1 MKIERIKLAEL
12 RHDDQNARTHDQTN
26 LKAIAG
32 SLEQFGQRKPIVI
45 TQDNKV
51 VAGNG
56 TLTAAKLIG
65 WTEID
70 CVRVPADWTADQI
83 KAYALA
89 DNRTAELAEW
99 DRQILNAQLLEIEE
113 AGFDIELLGFEQPQV
128 LELET
133 LSESDDLPE
142 TVETKTKSGDLWILG
157 NHRLLCGDATLI
169 DDYQKLLEEEKADL
183 VWTDPPYGVAI
194 AQSTS
199 EQDRKV
205 RKLRTDGLKIANDN
219 LEGEQLTGFLRDCFT
234 NIVSFT
240 KPGAVWYVAAP
251 SGNPFFSF
259 AVPLMELE
267 VWKHTIAWVKDV
279 FVLGRADYHYRH
291 ESIFYGW
298 TPGAAHRTPADR
310 KQDSVWEIPRPKASK
325 EHPTMKPI
333 ELITRAIQNS
343 SLVGEIV
350 LDPFGG
356 SGSTLIAAE
365 QTKRKARL
373 MELDPKY
380 CDVIIQR
387 WENLTGKKAELVNA
401 SR

>member
-12 RHDDQNARTHDQTN
+12 RHDDQNARTHDQAN

-89 DNRTAELAEW
+89 DNRTAELAQWNE
-99 DRQILNAQLLEIEE
+99 QVMAAQLLDLQE
-113 AGFDIELLGFEQPQV
+113 AGFDIEAIGFDLIEPKQEPD
-128 LELET
+128 
-133 LSESDDLPE
+133 SEAEDELPE
-142 TVETKTKSGDLWILG
+142 QVEPRTKLG
-157 NHRLLCGDATLI
+157 QIWQLSNHRLMCGDTTDEATVKRLLDVAEI
-169 DDYQKLLEEEKADL
+169 DM
-183 VWTDPPYGVAI
+183 VFTDPPYGIAHSGKGIKGNAKANDFGQILNDSDTQVAI
-194 AQSTS
+194 KFYELCQNITPKAKMIFWGANYYPQVFPNGYGWIVWDKQREGDTFSGA
-199 EQDRKV
+199 E
-205 RKLRTDGLKIANDN
+205 IAFVNH
-219 LEGEQLTGFLRDCFT
+219 GIR
-234 NIVSFT
+234 V
-240 KPGAVWYVAAP
+240 
-251 SGNPFFSF
+251 
-259 AVPLMELE
+259 
-267 VWKHTIAWVKDV
+267 DV
-279 FVLGRADYHYRH
+279 FRH
-291 ESIFYGW
+291 QWHGMI
-298 TPGAAHRTPADR
+298 
-310 KQDSVWEIPRPKASK
+310 KAS
-325 EHPTMKPI
+325 ERGESRVHPTQKP
-333 ELITRAIQNS
+333 TA
-343 SLVGEIV
+343 LVTWCFDNYGKPKTIF
-350 LDPFGG
+350 DGFGG

-365 QTKRKARL
+365 KTNRTCYM

>member
-12 RHDDQNARTHDQTN
+12 RHDDQNARTHDQAN

-99 DRQILNAQLLEIEE
+99 DKQILAAQLIELEV
-113 AGFDIELLGFEQPQV
+113 AGFDIEAIGFEVEKPIDTDPEEP
-128 LELET
+128 ELP
-133 LSESDDLPE
+133 DLPA
-142 TVETKTKSGDLWILG
+142 ETKTKLGDLWQLG
-157 NHRLLCGDATLI
+157 NHRLLCGDSSDKATV
-169 DDYQKLLEEEKADL
+169 QKLLDEPATL
-183 VWTDPPYGVAI
+183 LLTDPPYRYKPMGSGGVFDSGYKKLKQDI
-194 AQSTS
+194 AEIIDFDPKPFLEIIPTLFSS
-199 EQDRKV
+199 GINAYIFCN
-205 RKLRTDGLKIANDN
+205 TDLVPDYLNWARENKYNFNILTWHKKSFIPASNNHHFPDTEYLLYISKSAKFNSGLPVNYGK
-219 LEGEQLTGFLRDCFT
+219 
-234 NIVSFT
+234 
-240 KPGAVWYVAAP
+240 Y
-251 SGNPFFSF
+251 
-259 AVPLMELE
+259 
-267 VWKHTIAWVKDV
+267 
-279 FVLGRADYHYRH
+279 FVLDN
-291 ESIFYGW
+291 EKS
-298 TPGAAHRTPADR
+298 D
-310 KQDSVWEIPRPKASK
+310 D
-325 EHPTMKPI
+325 HPTIKPLEI
-333 ELITRAIQNS
+333 LINEIQIS
-343 SLVGEIV
+343 SDREDIV
-350 LDPFGG
+350 ADLYAG
-356 SGSTLIAAE
+356 SGSTLIACE
-365 QTKRKARL
+365 KTDRRARVI
-373 MELDPKY
+373 ELDPKY

>member
-89 DNRTAELAEW
+89 DNRTAELAQW
-99 DRQILNAQLLEIEE
+99 DEQVMAAQLLDLQE
-113 AGFDIELLGFEQPQV
+113 AGFDIQAIGFELIDPPIDPATIEEDEIPEDAPARS
-128 LELET
+128 EL
-133 LSESDDLPE
+133 
-142 TVETKTKSGDLWILG
+142 GNIWQLG
-157 NHRLLCGDATLI
+157 NHQLLCADSTDSSIVA
-169 DDYQKLLEEEKADL
+169 KFMSNEKADMIF
-183 VWTDPPYGVAI
+183 TDPPYGVNYQGI
-194 AQSTS
+194 N
-199 EQDRKV
+199 
-205 RKLRTDGLKIANDN
+205 NDN
-219 LEGEQLTGFLRDCFT
+219 PEGLEILLRQVFDNYAKHAKAGASIYVFHSDRNADIFHKVFREKFHFSSMIIWFKNSLTLSQT
-234 NIVSFT
+234 
-240 KPGAVWYVAAP
+240 
-251 SGNPFFSF
+251 
-259 AVPLMELE
+259 
-267 VWKHTIAWVKDV
+267 
-279 FVLGRADYHYRH
+279 DYQSQH
-291 ESIFYGW
+291 EPCLYGW
-298 TPGAAHRTPADR
+298 EKSASHKFFGDR
-310 KQDSVWEIPRPKASK
+310 KQISVWQIAK
-325 EHPTMKPI
+325 ERVQGHTTPKPI
-333 ELITRAIQNS
+333 GVVTKALVNS
-343 SLVGEIV
+343 SKPKDLVI
-350 LDPFGG
+350 DFFAG
-356 SGSTLIAAE
+356 SGSTLIACEKNNRRA
-365 QTKRKARL
+365 KVI
-373 MELDPKY
+373 ELDPKY

>member
-65 WTEID
+65 WVEID
-70 CVRVPADWTADQI
+70 CVRVPADWNADQI

-89 DNRTAELAEW
+89 DNRTAELAQW
-99 DRQILNAQLLEIEE
+99 DEQVMAAQLLDLQE
-113 AGFDIELLGFEQPQV
+113 AGFDIEAIGFELIEPEQ
-128 LELET
+128 
-133 LSESDDLPE
+133 ESDSEAEDELPE
-142 TVETKTKSGDLWILG
+142 EVEPRTKLG
-157 NHRLLCGDATLI
+157 QIWQLGKHRIMCGDSTDLGTVSNLM
-169 DDYQKLLEEEKADL
+169 DGQKADL
-183 VWTDPPYGVAI
+183 VLTDPPFGNDLGYGRGQLGERRILNDENTNVLETFFAPLDAHLKNNTHCLVWI
-194 AQSTS
+194 QWRTFAKLEKAFS
-199 EQDRKV
+199 KY
-205 RKLRTDGLKIANDN
+205 KLRTVVIWDKKQAGLSGGGFA
-219 LEGEQLTGFLRDCFT
+219 EQYEMLCVFL
-234 NIVSFT
+234 
-240 KPGAVWYVAAP
+240 KGKAVQNEY
-251 SGNPFFSF
+251 SGN
-259 AVPLMELE
+259 
-267 VWKHTIAWVKDV
+267 VWSMAREH
-279 FVLGRADYHYRH
+279 GSR
-291 ESIFYGW
+291 E
-298 TPGAAHRTPADR
+298 
-310 KQDSVWEIPRPKASK
+310 EI
-325 EHPTMKPI
+325 EHPHKKPI
-333 ELITRAIQNS
+333 ELLAKAINLCS
-343 SLVGEIV
+343 KPKDLI
-350 LDPFGG
+350 LDVFGG

-365 QTKRKARL
+365 KTNRTCYM

>member
-1 MKIERIKLAEL
+1 MKIERIKLTDL
-12 RHDDQNARTHDQTN
+12 RPDEQNARKHDQAN

-32 SLEQFGQRKPIVI
+32 SLDQFGQRKPIVI
-45 TQDNKV
+45 TQDNRV

-56 TLTAAKLIG
+56 TLTAAKLLD
-65 WTEID
+65 WKEID

-89 DNRTAELAEW
+89 DNQTAELAEW
-99 DRQILNAQLLEIEE
+99 DRLVLDKQLLELQEID
-113 AGFDIELLGFEQPQV
+113 FDIQAIGFEPPQI

-133 LSESDDLPE
+133 IEEKDLVPE
-142 TVETKTKSGDLWILG
+142 EVSTRSKLGDLWKLG
-157 NHRLLCGDATLI
+157 DHKLLCGNAVQI
-169 DDYQKLLEEEKADL
+169 DDYDKLLEGEVVDL

-219 LEGEQLTGFLRDCFT
+219 LVGDELTSFLRDAFG
-234 NIVSFT
+234 NIISKT
-240 KPGAVWYVAAP
+240 KAGAVWYVAAP
-251 SGNPFFSF
+251 PGNPFYSF
-259 AVPLMELE
+259 AIPLIELD
-267 VWKHTIAWVKDV
+267 VWKHTLAWVKDV

-298 TPGAAHRTPADR
+298 TPGAAHRTPTDR
-310 KQDSVWEIPRPKASK
+310 KQDSVWEIPRPKSSK

-356 SGSTLIAAE
+356 SGSTLIACE
-365 QTKRKARL
+365 QTKRKARII
-373 MELDPKY
+373 ELDPRY

-387 WENLTGKKAELVNA
+387 WENLTGQKAELVNA

>member
-70 CVRVPADWTADQI
+70 CVRVPADWTAEQI

-89 DNRTAELAEW
+89 DNRTAELAQW
-99 DRQILNAQLLEIEE
+99 DEQVMAAQLLDLQE
-113 AGFDIELLGFEQPQV
+113 AGFDIESFGFELVNPPVDLEASQEDEIPEQV
-128 LELET
+128 E
-133 LSESDDLPE
+133 PR
-142 TVETKTKSGDLWILG
+142 TKLGDTWQLG
-157 NHRLLCGDATLI
+157 RHKIICGDSIFGNAIEHLM
-169 DDYQKLLEEEKADL
+169 QGKKADL
-183 VWTDPPYGVAI
+183 VLTDPPY
-194 AQSTS
+194 
-199 EQDRKV
+199 R
-205 RKLRTDGLKIANDN
+205 
-219 LEGEQLTGFLRDCFT
+219 
-234 NIVSFT
+234 
-240 KPGAVWYVAAP
+240 
-251 SGNPFFSF
+251 
-259 AVPLMELE
+259 
-267 VWKHTIAWVKDV
+267 
-279 FVLGRADYHYRH
+279 
-291 ESIFYGW
+291 
-298 TPGAAHRTPADR
+298 
-310 KQDSVWEIPRPKASK
+310 QDSSGGKNDLIGKAVNKVTDSIAAMIDFEPEPFLETLRNYFDKNMNAYLFCNKDLVPDYLNWAIKNKFAFNILFWKKPNGLPLADSHRPDVEYLIFIRKNAIWNNGLSNVSYSK
-325 EHPTMKPI
+325 LLEFSRENSTIHPTMKPVGLLMNEI
-333 ELITRAIQNS
+333 LIS
-343 SLVGEIV
+343 SNANGIV
-350 LDPFGG
+350 VDPFLG

-365 QTKRKARL
+365 KTNRICYGF
-373 MELDPKY
+373 ELEPKY

>member
-89 DNRTAELAEW
+89 DNRTAELAQW
-99 DRQILNAQLLEIEE
+99 DEQVMAAQLLDLQE
-113 AGFDIELLGFEQPQV
+113 AGFDIEAIGFELIEPPIDPATIEEDEIPEDAPARS
-128 LELET
+128 EL
-133 LSESDDLPE
+133 
-142 TVETKTKSGDLWILG
+142 GNIWQLG
-157 NHRLLCGDATLI
+157 NHQLLCADSTDSSIVA
-169 DDYQKLLEEEKADL
+169 KFMSNEKADMIF
-183 VWTDPPYGVAI
+183 TDPPYGVNYQGI
-194 AQSTS
+194 N
-199 EQDRKV
+199 
-205 RKLRTDGLKIANDN
+205 NDN
-219 LEGEQLTGFLRDCFT
+219 PEGLEILLRQVFDNYAKNAKAGASIYVFHSDRNADIFHKVFREKFHFSSMIIWFKNSLTLSQT
-234 NIVSFT
+234 
-240 KPGAVWYVAAP
+240 
-251 SGNPFFSF
+251 
-259 AVPLMELE
+259 
-267 VWKHTIAWVKDV
+267 
-279 FVLGRADYHYRH
+279 DYQSQH
-291 ESIFYGW
+291 EPCLYGW
-298 TPGAAHRTPADR
+298 EKSASHKFFGDR
-310 KQDSVWEIPRPKASK
+310 KQISVWQVDK
-325 EHPTMKPI
+325 ERVQGHTTPKPI
-333 ELITRAIQNS
+333 GVVTKALVNS
-343 SLVGEIV
+343 SKPKDLVI
-350 LDPFGG
+350 DFFAG
-356 SGSTLIAAE
+356 SGSTLIACEKNNRRA
-365 QTKRKARL
+365 KVI
-373 MELDPKY
+373 ELDPKY